1 MLKLFHRLSV
11 QLFITSKQH
20 QSNYTKHEYFYG
32 KYANRNLHILI
43 AYVASAIQLIILKI
57 VSQVLSVLLAVSA
70 SAMSYAYGGYGG
82 YGGGLGGGEE
92 YVSSI
97 NYLFVC

>member
-1 MLKLFHRLSV
+1 MNTFMVSMLIHV
-11 QLFITSKQH
+11 
-20 QSNYTKHEYFYG
+20 
-32 KYANRNLHILI
+32 LHILI
-43 AYVASAIQLIILKI
+43 AYHLAVLLIPKT